1 MVKKLTGFVLLV
13 VCFLVLAA
21 CQPNVEEP
29 AGALT
34 PTVNQM
40 MPIIIDNDAATAALP
55 DLLTLSYQV
64 NYDDCPWGGSG
75 QVTVQVKNNG
85 QGPAG
90 PFEVQINGSLT
101 TVNGLPAG
109 QQSAATVQFPAGPVG
124 GVNVVIDPTNQ
135 IAETNETNNTYQIAF
150 TPPPPCATPTP

>member
-1 MVKKLTGFVLLV
+1 MVKKLKKIVLLV
-13 VCFLVLAA
+13 GLLLMMAA
-21 CQPNVEEP
+21 CQPTIEEP

-34 PTVNQM
+34 PTTSQM
-40 MPIIIDNDAATAALP
+40 IPIIIDDDSATAALP

-64 NYDDCPWGGSG
+64 NYDDCPWGGPG
-75 QVTVQVKNNG
+75 QVTAQVKNNG

-124 GVNVVIDPTNQ
+124 GVNVVVDPTNQ
-135 IAETNETNNTYQIAF
+135 IAETNETNNTYQIFF